1 MEDAVGGGD
10 VAERLSVDRRP
21 ADVLDVEGL
30 LDEVEE
36 GRLLLQE
43 RVAVV
48 LEADADAG
56 AKGPES
62 GQKKSQAEEGGFSYL
77 RIAGYQ
83 LPTGCVPAVCNLLLC
98 PQPRDGYQSR
108 LFFPVQITGGM
119 ARNWNGNI
127 RVLGENWYA
136 FSWAT
141 DPGLRLVE
149 MLLIHINGLRK

>member
-1 MEDAVGGGD
+1 MTY
-10 VAERLSVDRRP
+10 
-21 ADVLDVEGL
+21 
-30 LDEVEE
+30 
-36 GRLLLQE
+36 
-43 RVAVV
+43 
-48 LEADADAG
+48 DADQIAELKRI
-56 AKGPES
+56 APNL
-62 GQKKSQAEEGGFSYL
+62 SQAEEGGSSYL

-83 LPTGCVPAVCNLLLC
+83 LPTGCVPAVCDLLLC

-108 LFFPVQITGGM
+108 LFFPVQITGGV

-141 DPGLRLVE
+141 DPGLRLAE